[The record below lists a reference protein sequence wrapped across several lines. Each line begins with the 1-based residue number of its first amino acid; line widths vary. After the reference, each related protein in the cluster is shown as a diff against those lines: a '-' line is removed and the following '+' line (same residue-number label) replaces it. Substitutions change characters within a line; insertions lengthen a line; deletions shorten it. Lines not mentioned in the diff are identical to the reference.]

1 LIAAIPDNDPWSHSR
16 LAGEWVPTTDRSLVR
31 GDRMLWDGVTEEQ
44 YDEVRKIILWGEN
57 PVPGGLPGW
66 SSGTGRPTR

>member
-1 LIAAIPDNDPWSHSR
+1 
-16 LAGEWVPTTDRSLVR
+16 
-31 GDRMLWDGVTEEQ
+31 MLWDGVTEEQ